1 MKDPLLGRIF
11 LLIFRPSIKS
21 KIKAMT
27 KFQKNSLVWF
37 VIYLVVLGSVILST
51 SSCRA
56 GYGCRGNQSWGKM
69 VSRINRP

>member
-21 KIKAMT
+21 KIKVMT
-27 KFQKNSLVWF
+27 KFQKYSLVWF
-37 VIYLVVLGSVILST
+37 VIYVVFVMILL
-51 SSCRA
+51 SSCRT